1 MPREIVTSEEIQR
14 AVYQRI
20 LSQQYQ
26 VGERLPSVRA
36 LATELRAN
44 RNTVNRAYQLLAEM
58 GVIEIPN
65 HGRDGFR
72 VKQTITIDTA
82 RDGLKDYFYDA
93 SQKLVWQGF
102 AAGLTSDEVSK
113 QLTRALETVYG
124 MGDVSV
130 AFFECN
136 PHDSKDMGGYLS
148 KALQRDIYCGL
159 IDELTSNTTKIGET
173 YDIVITTFHHLSEV
187 MQTLKKYTEKVIGVD
202 TRLAPETML
211 EIARLPKGKVGVI
224 STLASTAK
232 MLQHIVYSYYPDW
245 HIEIVPTEDLK
256 SVKTLARSCDHLL
269 VTHTCLEQVKKLT
282 RRTPDVVIEFQVDQQ
297 SIQFLDKRIREVRV
311 SKTRAIHDSSSSMNI
326 RKSGVKF
333 MDSRLS

>member
-1 MPREIVTSEEIQR
+1 MPREVVTSEEIQR

-36 LATELRAN
+36 LAIELRAN

-72 VKQTITIDTA
+72 VKRNVPTDSA
-82 RDGLKDYFYDA
+82 GEGLRDYFYDA

-102 AAGLTSDEVSK
+102 AAGLTSEEVSK
-113 QLTRALETVYG
+113 QLTKALETVYG

-148 KALQRDIYCGL
+148 KVLQRDIYCGL
-159 IDELTSNTTKIGET
+159 IDELLPNTTKIGET
-173 YDIVITTFHHLSEV
+173 YDLVITTFHHLSEV
-187 MQTLKKYTEKVIGVD
+187 MQTLKKYADKVIGID
-202 TRLAPETML
+202 TRLAPGTML
-211 EIARLPKGKVGVI
+211 EIARLPKGKVGVV

-232 MLQHIVYSYYPDW
+232 MLQHILYSYYPDW
-245 HIEIVPTEDLK
+245 RIEIVTTEEPKD
-256 SVKTLARSCDHLL
+256 VKALARSCDHLL

-282 RRTPDVVIEFQVDQQ
+282 RRTFDVVIEFQVDQQ
-297 SIQFLDKRIREVRV
+297 SVQFLDKRIRDLQV
-311 SKTRAIHDSSSSMNI
+311 SKTRVIHDSSTSIGLS
-326 RKSGVKF
+326 KSKLQF
-333 MDSRLS
+333 TNSQLS